1 MADMDIEELKQQYF
15 ENGYFVVVDAVDP
28 AMIDPLEAAAVRVVD
43 KVRSGR
49 VDLSGLGPEATAVYG
64 IIAPEFGEPVFGEY
78 LCCGEVLRYVEAFF
92 GPEVRMGHTLLW
104 ATEKDYDTGWHRD
117 LGPIVERSEAEEMAI
132 LQEPMTML
140 KWQTALLDDPCL
152 WVVPKSHARYR
163 TERERK
169 VLLERKGD
177 LPGQVQISLKR
188 GQTVFWSHKLIH
200 RGRMP
205 ESMDRRLS
213 VAGCLKGY
221 DPNAENDYAS
231 ER

>member
-1 MADMDIEELKQQYF
+1 
-15 ENGYFVVVDAVDP
+15 
-28 AMIDPLEAAAVRVVD
+28 
-43 KVRSGR
+43 
-49 VDLSGLGPEATAVYG
+49 
-64 IIAPEFGEPVFGEY
+64 
-78 LCCGEVLRYVEAFF
+78 
-92 GPEVRMGHTLLW
+92 
-104 ATEKDYDTGWHRD
+104 
-117 LGPIVERSEAEEMAI
+117 
-132 LQEPMTML
+132 ML

-152 WVVPKSHARYR
+152 WVVPGSHARYR

-213 VAGCLKGY
+213 VAGCLKVY

-231 ER
+231 ERWNWRTAENLRDYLPVKLQLFYDRWRSLRPPTPAT